1 MKKILAL
8 ALCLLMVV
16 SMVACGAKEPTVAEG
31 ELPTITL
38 WSSGSQNVA
47 DTFNELINMYNAK
60 PDRRPTLLC
69 SSFCPA
75 PATPACLPVTA
86 QPGRLA
92 STTTST

>member
-8 ALCLLMVV
+8 VLALLMVL
-16 SMVACGAKEPTVAEG
+16 SLCACGAKDAPAEG

-60 PDRRPTLLC
+60 PDRKANVAL
-69 SSFCPA
+69 
-75 PATPACLPVTA
+75 
-86 QPGRLA
+86 
-92 STTTST
+92 